1 MNDYLIDL
9 ARFFGLMP
17 VRRPT
22 PMDPHVAD
30 LVQAFNRHGLYTF
43 ASCQGHLFEG
53 PGAYVSFT
61 APLDAAHL
69 DLVAALDHHLEVAQ
83 SEGGIQLNWYW
94 RIEPSFRSVLEDW
107 VRSESDGY
115 HYRPLPAGKQEKH
128 TLAFCLRP
136 RPCGRWTGGLLNTVF
151 PRGRWDQDF
160 KKLERLL
167 DEVLPK
173 LKQAD
178 ETLLVQVG
186 HEK

>member
-1 MNDYLIDL
+1 MNAYLIDL
-9 ARFFGLMP
+9 ARIFGVVP
-17 VRRPT
+17 VIRPT
-22 PMDPHVAD
+22 PRDPHVAD

-53 PGAYVSFT
+53 PSAYVAFT
-61 APLDAAHL
+61 TPIDAVNL
-69 DLVAALDHHLEVAQ
+69 DLMAALDHHLEMAQ
-83 SEGGIQLNWYW
+83 FEGGIQLNWYW

-115 HYRPLPAGKQEKH
+115 HYGPPPEGKKEKR
-128 TLAFCLRP
+128 TLSFCLRP
-136 RPCGRWTGGLLNTVF
+136 RPCGGWIGGLLNTVF

-167 DEVLPK
+167 DEELPK

-178 ETLLVQVG
+178 EPLLVQIG